1 MHQALYRKYR
11 PRTFKEVCGQKHI
24 TDVLSY
30 EVAQGRCSH
39 AYLFCGSRGTGKTSC
54 AKILAKALNCL
65 SPEDGSPCLECD
77 ACREIDAGLAT
88 DVTELDAASN
98 NGVDQI
104 RSICEEAA
112 YTPAVLRKKVYIID
126 EVHMLSQGAFNALLK
141 TIEEP
146 PEHVVF
152 ILATTELNKVPATI
166 VSRCQRFD
174 FRRLSIRDISAR
186 LEYIAERENISLE
199 KDAALLLARQ
209 AQGGMRDA
217 IGLFELCAAGG
228 ADVTAA
234 RVSEL
239 LGLSGYDRATRTFDC
254 VKRGDMAGLFAV
266 VSEVYGGSQDIS
278 VFWQELISF
287 ARDML
292 VCKYSE
298 DISAYLD
305 ITDTETEMLRSCAEK
320 FSLAELIY
328 HCRVLDEAMARMQRS
343 PQNKRCTAELALL
356 RMCRPELDN
365 STEALSAR
373 IAKLEDAAALGTFSA
388 PAAAV
393 PAAEGAKTYADT
405 VSAGGSP
412 TVSPAASPAA
422 DNHYSVPENPSPAAA
437 EDADFDASLRA
448 QIPASEAENVQEN
461 AERNK
466 AEKSDINIS
475 ESSPARPAQTVS
487 AEREN
492 KAPYGAGSSE
502 YVPASDISEVLAK
515 LDGVN
520 RGLSEF
526 LADSAVSVSK
536 DGKRVRIFANGFGVA
551 MLSTD
556 AAKASLADAFA
567 LAKLT
572 NGRAD
577 ISVEKAMTNAAQSSS
592 PADELSDML

>member
-305 ITDTETEMLRSCAEK
+305 ITDTETEMLRGCAGK

-328 HCRVLDEAMARMQRS
+328 HCRVLDEAMARIQRS

-388 PAAAV
+388 PSAAAV
-393 PAAEGAKTYADT
+393 PAAERAKNDADT

-412 TVSPAASPAA
+412 AA
-422 DNHYSVPENPSPAAA
+422 DNHSSVPENPSSAAA
-437 EDADFDASLRA
+437 VNDSSLRA
-448 QIPASEAENVQEN
+448 QTPVSGAENVQEI

-466 AEKSDINIS
+466 AEKSDINDINIA
-475 ESSPARPAQTVS
+475 ENSPARPAQTVP
-487 AEREN
+487 AELEN

-577 ISVEKAMTNAAQSSS
+577 ISVEKSMSHAVQSSS

>member
-30 EVAQGRCSH
+30 EVAKGRCSH

-65 SPEDGSPCLECD
+65 SPVDGSPCLECD

-126 EVHMLSQGAFNALLK
+126 EVHMLSTGAFNALLK

-186 LEYIAERENISLE
+186 LEYIAECENISLE

-217 IGLFELCAAGG
+217 IGLLELCAAGG

-254 VKRGDMAGLFAV
+254 VKQGDMAGLFSV

-292 VCKYSE
+292 VCKYSD
-298 DISAYLD
+298 DITAYLD
-305 ITDTETEMLRSCAEK
+305 ITDTETEMLRGCAAK

-373 IAKLEDAAALGTFSA
+373 IAKLEDAAALGTFTA
-388 PAAAV
+388 PAVAAV
-393 PAAEGAKTYADT
+393 PAADGAKADT
-405 VSAGGSP
+405 DRVSAGGSP
-412 TVSPAASPAA
+412 TVYPAA
-422 DNHYSVPENPSPAAA
+422 DNRYSAPKGAPPAAA
-437 EDADFDASLRA
+437 EGAAVDASLRA
-448 QIPASEAENVQEN
+448 RSPAGEAENVRES
-461 AERNK
+461 AGRNK
-466 AEKSDINIS
+466 SEKSAINMT
-475 ESSPARPAQTVS
+475 EVSPARPAHTES
-487 AEREN
+487 AERVS
-492 KAPYGAGSSE
+492 KAPYGAGNGE
-502 YVPASDISEVLAK
+502 YVLASDISEVLAK
-515 LDGVN
+515 LDVVN

-536 DGKRVRIFANGFGVA
+536 DGKRVRISANGFGAA

-577 ISVEKAMTNAAQSSS
+577 ISVEKTMSHAAKKGS
-592 PADELSDML
+592 PTYELSDML